1 MGLKDEGTLP
11 AELLPFTIYIPI
23 NELLIF
29 SLCSFALH
37 VIVMIIMRTSKKQQ
51 MAVMVQLILD
61 PKVPLGIHHSLSK
74 TLGLMCL

>member
-29 SLCSFALH
+29 FIVLVCPSCYCHDNHEDFKRATNGSNGPAHSGSEGPIGDTSFF
-37 VIVMIIMRTSKKQQ
+37 V
-51 MAVMVQLILD
+51 
-61 PKVPLGIHHSLSK
+61 
-74 TLGLMCL
+74 